1 MNRKK
6 YLITILSTFAATLL
20 VVAIAL
26 FCAVRYTNIYGF
38 ISDLSAGTSSALK
51 FNAVLDNISNNHLY
65 DVDRDELIDAAI
77 NGMLDSINDPYT
89 YYLTAEQYQESISGK
104 NPTFVGIGVTI
115 NKAESDNSVI
125 IKEVYENSQLNDL
138 GIVYGDEIVA
148 VDGEYINSQNKDD
161 ILDKIQGEDGTKI
174 NITFKHNG
182 EEVTYDVERRTIRI
196 PQTVSAIFND
206 NVGYIRLRSFQ
217 SASYDDFM
225 NSLNTL
231 RESGI
236 KSLII
241 DLRGNG
247 GGYKDVALKLTDLF
261 VPEGIICKTVTNSGV
276 VAVDKS
282 DEYVIDIPFVVLVDG
297 TSASASELFAGAI
310 QDHKT
315 GKLIGSTTF
324 GKGIVQYTYP
334 LEDGSYYQFTAQQWL
349 TPNGRYIQG
358 EGLTPDITVEM
369 SDELVYYIDSQ
380 PSMIPSPEYDLQ
392 LKAAIEEL
400 S

>member
-1 MNRKK
+1 MNKKK
-6 YLITILSTFAATLL
+6 YLITILSTFTATLL

-26 FCAVRYTNIYGF
+26 FCTLRYTNIYGF
-38 ISDLSAGTSSALK
+38 ISDLSTGTSSALK
-51 FNAVLDNISNNHLY
+51 FTTILDNISNNHLY
-65 DVDRDELIDAAI
+65 NTDRDELINAAI
-77 NGMLDSINDPYT
+77 NGMLNSIDDPYT
-89 YYLTAEQYQESISGK
+89 YYLTAEQYQESVSSK

-115 NKAESDNSVI
+115 NKSESEDSAI
-125 IKEVYENSQLNDL
+125 IKEVYENSHLTDL

-148 VDGEYINSQNKDD
+148 VGGERINSQNKDD
-161 ILDKIQGEDGTKI
+161 ILDKIQGEEGTTV
-174 NITFKHNG
+174 NITFRHND
-182 EEVTYDVERRTIRI
+182 EEVTYDVERRIIRI
-196 PQTVSAIFND
+196 PQTVSSIFND
-206 NVGYIRLRSFQ
+206 DIGYIRLRAFQ
-217 SASYDDFM
+217 STSYDDFM
-225 NSLNTL
+225 NSLNSL
-231 RESGI
+231 REKGI

-261 VPEGIICKTVTNSGV
+261 VPEGIICKTVTNNGV

-282 DEYVIDIPFVVLVDG
+282 DEYIIDIPFAVLVDG

-358 EGLTPDITVEM
+358 EGLTPDITVDLSE
-369 SDELVYYIDSQ
+369 ELAYYIDSQ
-380 PSMIPSPEYDLQ
+380 PSMVPSPEYDLQ
-392 LKAAIEEL
+392 LKAAIDEL